1 MLHST
6 ERESLSHEKEH
17 IMPRTAGKF
26 SIIDHGREIVFT
38 RVGETYKT
46 VDSPSG
52 LKSRNVIVW
61 QAADGD
67 YVRTIYVLP
76 RTTRAEVVEQYFC
89 SPSQGTQGIVY

>member
-1 MLHST
+1 
-6 ERESLSHEKEH
+6 
-17 IMPRTAGKF
+17 MPRTAGKF

-46 VDSPSG
+46 VDNPSG

-76 RTTRAEVVEQYFC
+76 RTTRAEIVEQFLDG
-89 SPSQGTQGIVY
+89 PSQGIIY

>member
-1 MLHST
+1 
-6 ERESLSHEKEH
+6 
-17 IMPRTAGKF
+17 MPRTAGKF

-76 RTTRAEVVEQYFC
+76 RTTRAEVVEQLFE
-89 SPSQGTQGIVY
+89 PSQGIIY